1 MKTMT
6 VLTLALTTAPA
17 LADRVRYYADK
28 AGSNARTKRGVIKAA
43 TAHYRAWRTEK
54 HPHDFAVYRPRVAL
68 RSFSPLERESRRLKT
83 DAAYRKLWAA
93 RQRRIMAKATAADIF
108 LGTHAT
114 LIRQGMACEVR
125 LDYFAATKAAASL
138 LEITAKPA
146 AAAVFGKAENYSGNT
161 NTQIEYTTAAAEAST
176 STGQGCKY
184 SRSCTYRKTDA
195 THRLRLCVD
204 PIAPQNL
211 QHLATLPLDV
221 VHASRQDGLPLISS
235 GPVDSRACLATWATG
250 GKPLG
255 SRAGAMAWD
264 WRGPVCVIYHADS
277 IKAAR
282 KGLENKLAKMAETDA
297 ARARE
302 KSGLPALWQPIL
314 TTSDVRRYTGWCAA
328 GCREWISRHL
338 GRATSRATWGEV
350 AQAALRD
357 HSSYGERLRSLLG
370 VVPNGPYTF

>member
-17 LADRVRYYADK
+17 LADRVRYYAAK
-28 AGSNARTKRGVIKAA
+28 TGSNAKTKRGLTKAA
-43 TAHYRAWRTEK
+43 ATYYRAWRIEK
-54 HPHDFAVYRPRVAL
+54 HPHDFAVSRPRVAI
-68 RSFSPLERESRRLKT
+68 RSFSLLEREARRLKA
-83 DAAYRKLWAA
+83 DAAFRKLWAA
-93 RQRRIMAKATAADIF
+93 RMRRHLAKATAGDI
-108 LGTHAT
+108 LTNNYAET
-114 LIRQGMACEVR
+114 MAKGRTCGVK
-125 LDYFAATKAAASL
+125 LDYPAADKAAAL
-138 LEITAKPA
+138 LLQITAKAA
-146 AAAVFGKAENYSGNT
+146 AAAVFARAENYSGDT
-161 NTQIEYTTAAAEAST
+161 NTEIEYHFLPAGADTTT
-176 STGQGCKY
+176 SPGEKY
-184 SRSCTYRKTDA
+184 SRACTYRKTDA
-195 THRLRLCVD
+195 THRVRLCVN
-204 PIAPQNL
+204 PTAPQNL

-221 VHASRQDGLPLISS
+221 ILASRQDGLPLISS

-264 WRGPVCVIYHADS
+264 WRGAVCVIYHADS

-357 HSSYGERLRSLLG
+357 HSSYGERLRGLLG